1 MKRIERGKEVGQL
14 NILKEKEI
22 LICGTDKQAGH

>member
-1 MKRIERGKEVGQL
+1 MKL

-22 LICGTDKQAGH
+22 LWSKVILKANFYSHYVAQK